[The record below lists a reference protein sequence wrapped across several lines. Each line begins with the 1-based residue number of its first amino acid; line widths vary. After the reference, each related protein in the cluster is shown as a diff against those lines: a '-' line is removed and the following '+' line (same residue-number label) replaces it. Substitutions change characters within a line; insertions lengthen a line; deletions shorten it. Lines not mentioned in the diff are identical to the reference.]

1 MNTRALLREATASL
15 LSREVPSAR
24 HDALQLL
31 AAVLNTAPLNLLA
44 AQDTGLNETQQARF
58 WTLLERRKA
67 REPLQYILG
76 TAPFMGHEFIV
87 EPGVLIP
94 RQDSETLCM
103 KAIELIRDGES
114 ALDLCCGSGCLGL
127 SLKLEKPGVMVTLSD
142 VSDTAIKV
150 TTQNAERLN
159 AQVSILQGDL
169 FKPHQGMKYDL
180 ILSNPPYISEHE
192 MTELDPEVTWEPN
205 LALLAGQDG
214 LDFYRR
220 IANEAADYL
229 KPGGRLLLEIGHS
242 QFDAVSALL
251 DERFHKARLHKDLAG
266 KPRVL
271 ETALKDCVH

>member
-1 MNTRALLREATASL
+1 MNARALLREATASL
-15 LSREVPSAR
+15 LSRKVPSAR

-31 AAVLNTAPLNLLA
+31 AAVLDTAPLNLLA
-44 AQDTGLNETQQARF
+44 ALDSELSDEEQARF
-58 WTLLERRKA
+58 LALLERRKA

-76 TAPFMGHEFIV
+76 FAPFMGHEFIV

-127 SLKLEKPGVMVTLSD
+127 SLKLEKPGAVVTLSD

-150 TTQNAERLN
+150 SRMNAERLN
-159 AQVSILQGDL
+159 AKVSILQGDL

-180 ILSNPPYISEHE
+180 ILSNPPYIAEPE
-192 MTELDPEVTWEPN
+192 MTELDPEVTWEPD
-205 LALLAGQDG
+205 LALSAGQDG
-214 LDFYRR
+214 LDFYRM

-251 DERFHKARLHKDLAG
+251 DERFVAARLHKDLAG
-266 KPRVL
+266 MPRVL
-271 ETALKDCVH
+271 ETALKDGVH